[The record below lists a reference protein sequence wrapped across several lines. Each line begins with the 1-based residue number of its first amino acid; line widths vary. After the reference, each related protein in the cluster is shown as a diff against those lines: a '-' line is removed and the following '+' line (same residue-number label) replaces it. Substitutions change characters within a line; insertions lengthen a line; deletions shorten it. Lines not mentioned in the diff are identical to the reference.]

1 MSLLKK
7 VSANTIY
14 QFVSRFITAL
24 ASFFV
29 ARLII
34 ESDTSLWGE
43 YQTLITFVTVFW
55 LLTDFGLNAVLV
67 KEMSAH
73 PEKRKQYFGAL
84 LTLRTSLGL
93 ILFGISFATLFF
105 MPYGESLKLAIV
117 IGLIT
122 LITQGIKGA
131 THGLFQAQL
140 TYKYQLYSDVW
151 GTLFFVSALW
161 WLLPTITVVKISI
174 LFAVSQII
182 MMLVSLLNAKRIESI
197 EPVFDVGVLKPLAIA
212 TIPLGISLLFNLGNF
227 KLDALL
233 LSVMKGTGDVGIYNA
248 GYKFFEFVLIIP
260 TFFMNV
266 MFPLLVSSYA
276 SSYTLFIK
284 RFKSSFIVLVL
295 GSIIGSI
302 IGIIMAPFLIGL
314 LGGANAEIIKDS
326 VVILRILLI
335 TTPLFFV
342 SSLFMWAVLV
352 FGGQKHLIKVYATA
366 FSVNLVLNLIVIP
379 IYGYFGAAVTTG
391 ISECVI
397 VILLGLKLFSYVKHH
412 ANHEQ

>member
-1 MSLLKK
+1 
-7 VSANTIY
+7 
-14 QFVSRFITAL
+14 
-24 ASFFV
+24 
-29 ARLII
+29 
-34 ESDTSLWGE
+34 
-43 YQTLITFVTVFW
+43 
-55 LLTDFGLNAVLV
+55 
-67 KEMSAH
+67 
-73 PEKRKQYFGAL
+73 
-84 LTLRTSLGL
+84 
-93 ILFGISFATLFF
+93 
-105 MPYGESLKLAIV
+105 
-117 IGLIT
+117 
-122 LITQGIKGA
+122 
-131 THGLFQAQL
+131 
-140 TYKYQLYSDVW
+140 
-151 GTLFFVSALW
+151 
-161 WLLPTITVVKISI
+161 
-174 LFAVSQII
+174 
-182 MMLVSLLNAKRIESI
+182 
-197 EPVFDVGVLKPLAIA
+197 
-212 TIPLGISLLFNLGNF
+212 
-227 KLDALL
+227 
-233 LSVMKGTGDVGIYNA
+233 MKGTGDVGIYNA